1 MSEKKKSVYA
11 NIADDILSKIRNDV
25 YLIGSLLPA
34 EREFM
39 EIYSVQRTTV
49 RRGLDI
55 LSREGYIKKVAG
67 LGSVVE
73 SKTPVAVTVKKEL
86 SVQTQQSFTE
96 SLSSPSILLS
106 DTNTDKLPSVMVDML
121 SALGKNGAGFMTS
134 NSDEIGED
142 SPAISVGVI
151 PSSAK
156 KVCFALF
163 QSDDYRSV
171 VLDGDKAAFTALT
184 YLEELG
190 HTSIGFIGTNS
201 SLAFEN
207 ALYDSF
213 STVNSFFDEEFVYL
227 SSADEKCGFDGFS
240 ELFRRHG
247 SKLGAVCTANDAIAK
262 GVIKAAKYYKLN
274 IPNDLSVISLCSS
287 DKNSVS
293 DAIYYDTDSLAKEI
307 LYSTSCTSRI
317 ATVLFS
323 GSLNVKGT
331 CAKAAAFGDK
341 KNMSDFLL

>member
-1 MSEKKKSVYA
+1 MSEKKQSVYA
-11 NIADDILSKIRNDV
+11 NIADDILSKIKSDV

-73 SKTPVAVTVKKEL
+73 SKFPLDITANKTVVSTDTAKNSIPVSTV
-86 SVQTQQSFTE
+86 
-96 SLSSPSILLS
+96 LLPH
-106 DTNTDKLPSVMVDML
+106 DNTDKFPSVLVDL
-121 SALGKNGAGFMTS
+121 LASFGKNGTGFMTS
-134 NSDEIGED
+134 RQSEIGKD
-142 SPAISVGVI
+142 STVISIGVV
-151 PSSAK
+151 PSMQK
-156 KVCFALF
+156 NVCFALF

-190 HTSIGFIGTNS
+190 HKNIGFIGTNS
-201 SLAFEN
+201 SLGFEN

-213 STVNSFFDEEFVYL
+213 SAVNSFFDEDFVYL

-247 SKLGAVCTANDAIAK
+247 SKLSAVCTANDEIAK

-274 IPNDLSVISLCSS
+274 IPSDLSVISLCSS
-287 DKNSVS
+287 NKNAAS
-293 DAIYYDTDSLAKEI
+293 DAIYYDTDELSKEI
-307 LYSTSCTSRI
+307 LYGASNTSRI

-323 GSLNVKGT
+323 GSLNLKGT
-331 CAKAAAFGDK
+331 CDKAAALDDK